1 MQYFILVCLLFNILQ
16 VNTYLQAALH
26 NLREVRT
33 EKTIAERDR
42 DRYLESS
49 TANFERFR
57 EVEKELAAE
66 KERVRT
72 LEAEL
77 A

>member
-1 MQYFILVCLLFNILQ
+1 M
-16 VNTYLQAALH
+16 
-26 NLREVRT
+26 REVRT
-33 EKTIAERDR
+33 EKTIVERDR

-66 KERVRT
+66 KEKVRS

-77 A
+77 VRVRTEAIEDL